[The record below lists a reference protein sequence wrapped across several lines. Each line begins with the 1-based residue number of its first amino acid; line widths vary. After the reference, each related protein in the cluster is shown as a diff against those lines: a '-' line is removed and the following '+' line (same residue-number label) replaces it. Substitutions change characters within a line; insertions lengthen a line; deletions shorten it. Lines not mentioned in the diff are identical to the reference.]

1 MRTIWL
7 SLLMGPLFAVCADK
21 PLDMSKPVYVTVSTA
36 MGDVTVELYG
46 DTPLLGKNDAAYF
59 VRADHGMNGIFSEF
73 SGKNGKK
80 YLVINGD
87 QKYPELFW
95 IQGNDREKYHVWL
108 PPGGAHIVRD

>member
-1 MRTIWL
+1 
-7 SLLMGPLFAVCADK
+7 
-21 PLDMSKPVYVTVSTA
+21 
-36 MGDVTVELYG
+36 
-46 DTPLLGKNDAAYF
+46 
-59 VRADHGMNGIFSEF
+59 MNGIFSEF